1 MPFTRKDF
9 TRLTEREIKEEV
21 RKEMKYRTGDVSR
34 YHYQIAV
41 ELFNTYSFLHNEW
54 EHFPEKHFIKDRF
67 VKKTISVELGKGDF
81 PIPPATTPTK
91 KTCGLYL
98 IGTTTF
104 NPYTNKPFFWIKI
117 GKSEDLEKRMKS
129 YCTHSPSIWR
139 IDFQEVPKSKVDKI
153 EKLYHALLSNIGINS
168 AEHSKEWY
176 EVSKEDY
183 LTICNE
189 KFDFFKFDLLTLV
202 LEQLII

>member
-54 EHFPEKHFIKDRF
+54 EHFPEKHFIRDRF
-67 VKKTISVELGKGDF
+67 VKKTISVELGKEDF

-129 YCTHSPSIWR
+129 YCSHSPSIWK

-183 LTICNE
+183 LKICNE

-202 LEQLII
+202 LE

>member
-81 PIPPATTPTK
+81 PIPPATIPTK

-129 YCTHSPSIWR
+129 YYTHSPSIWK

-153 EKLYHALLSNIGINS
+153 EKLYHALLSNIGKNS

-202 LEQLII
+202 LE

>member
-21 RKEMKYRTGDVSR
+21 RKEMNYRTGDVSR
-34 YHYQIAV
+34 YHYHIAV

-54 EHFPEKHFIKDRF
+54 EHFPEKHFIRDRF
-67 VKKTISVELGKGDF
+67 VKKTISVELEKGDF

-129 YCTHSPSIWR
+129 YCTHSPSIWK

-183 LTICNE
+183 LKICNE

-202 LEQLII
+202 LEQIIL

>member
-21 RKEMKYRTGDVSR
+21 RKEMNYRTGDVSR
-34 YHYQIAV
+34 YHYHIAV

-54 EHFPEKHFIKDRF
+54 EHFPEKHFIRDRF
-67 VKKTISVELGKGDF
+67 VKKTISVELEKGDF
-81 PIPPATTPTK
+81 PISPATTPTK

-129 YCTHSPSIWR
+129 YCTHSPSIWK

-183 LTICNE
+183 LKICNE

-202 LEQLII
+202 LE

>member
-21 RKEMKYRTGDVSR
+21 RKEMNYRTGDVSR
-34 YHYQIAV
+34 YHYHIAV

-54 EHFPEKHFIKDRF
+54 EHFPEKHFIRDRF
-67 VKKTISVELGKGDF
+67 VKKTISVELEKGDF

-129 YCTHSPSIWR
+129 YCTHSPSIWK

-183 LTICNE
+183 LKICNE

-202 LEQLII
+202 LE

>member
-67 VKKTISVELGKGDF
+67 VKKTISVEFGKEDF

-129 YCTHSPSIWR
+129 YYTHSPSIWK

-183 LTICNE
+183 LKICNE

-202 LEQLII
+202 LE

>member
-1 MPFTRKDF
+1 MPFIRKDF
-9 TRLTEREIKEEV
+9 TTLTEREIKEEV

-34 YHYQIAV
+34 YHYHIAV
-41 ELFNTYSFLHNEW
+41 ELCNTYSFLHNEW

-67 VKKTISVELGKGDF
+67 VKKTISVEFGKEDF

-129 YCTHSPSIWR
+129 YYTHSPSIWK

-183 LTICNE
+183 LKICNE

-202 LEQLII
+202 LE

>member
-1 MPFTRKDF
+1 MPFIRKDF

-21 RKEMKYRTGDVSR
+21 RKEMNYRTGDVSR
-34 YHYQIAV
+34 YHYHIAV

-54 EHFPEKHFIKDRF
+54 EHFPEKHFIRDRF
-67 VKKTISVELGKGDF
+67 VKKTISVELEKGDF

-129 YCTHSPSIWR
+129 YCTHSPSIWK

-183 LTICNE
+183 LKICNE

-202 LEQLII
+202 LE

>member
-1 MPFTRKDF
+1 
-9 TRLTEREIKEEV
+9 
-21 RKEMKYRTGDVSR
+21 MKYRVTGDVSR

-54 EHFPEKHFIKDRF
+54 EHFPEKHFIRDRF
-67 VKKTISVELGKGDF
+67 VKKTISVELGKEDF

-129 YCTHSPSIWR
+129 YYTHSPSIWK

-202 LEQLII
+202 LE